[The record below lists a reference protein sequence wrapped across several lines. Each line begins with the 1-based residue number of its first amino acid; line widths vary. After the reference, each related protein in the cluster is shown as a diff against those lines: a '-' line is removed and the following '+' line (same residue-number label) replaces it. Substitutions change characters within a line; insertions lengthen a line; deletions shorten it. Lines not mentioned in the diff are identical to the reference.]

1 MSYQIHNPI
10 IPGFYPDPSIIRVED
25 DFYIACSSFELCP
38 GIPIFHSRDLANWE
52 QICYAVTPENG
63 FHVEYNGMT
72 GGVMAP
78 TLRYNQGTYY
88 IINANFSDAGNYII
102 TAKNPAGP
110 WSKPHFLDDVPGI
123 DASIF
128 FDTDG
133 QCYIIG
139 TGDVWENGAGGK
151 ERGIW
156 IAKYDIDH
164 FKMVGE
170 PVCIFNSALRVGAS
184 PESPHIYHIGEYY
197 YLLIAEGGT
206 EHYHAV
212 MAARSKD
219 VMGFY
224 EGNPANPV
232 LTHRHLGFCVP
243 ITNIGHADLVELQ
256 DGSYYAVMLGSRLL
270 EGKGKNLGRETFL
283 CPVIWQRDWPVFAPE
298 TGKVEWEYPAPKCLE
313 YSPVKREAER
323 EDFDGETLG
332 LEWSCLGTPYE
343 KFYEIRDSR
352 LSLMCGKN
360 RLNEEIRKVGFV
372 PEYRKDTW
380 CSMLARRQR
389 NPHQVMTCQM
399 HFTPHLTEGAGLVVM
414 QAMNHMYKLER
425 RKKDGQ
431 QMLMLVLSTAD
442 YDLPNYMPQFTC
454 ETKEAVIASVV
465 WPEEDII
472 LSVELD
478 NETFTFRYGS
488 DEDHLKELAVCDGAL
503 INPEKVGCMVG
514 TMVGMYA
521 TGNGE
526 SVDNRAEFDWFE
538 LK

>member
-1 MSYQIHNPI
+1 MES
-10 IPGFYPDPSIIRVED
+10 
-25 DFYIACSSFELCP
+25 
-38 GIPIFHSRDLANWE
+38 
-52 QICYAVTPENG
+52 
-63 FHVEYNGMT
+63 
-72 GGVMAP
+72 
-78 TLRYNQGTYY
+78 
-88 IINANFSDAGNYII
+88 
-102 TAKNPAGP
+102 
-110 WSKPHFLDDVPGI
+110 
-123 DASIF
+123 
-128 FDTDG
+128 
-133 QCYIIG
+133 
-139 TGDVWENGAGGK
+139 
-151 ERGIW
+151 
-156 IAKYDIDH
+156 
-164 FKMVGE
+164 E

-212 MAARSKD
+212 MVARSKE

-232 LTHRHLGFCVP
+232 LTHRHLGFCAP

-343 KFYEIRDSR
+343 KFYEIKDSR

-425 RKKDGQ
+425 TQKDGQ

-454 ETKEAVIASVV
+454 ETKEKVVTSVV
-465 WPEEDII
+465 WSKEDII